1 MHAMSQAHSADK
13 DSALEETNPLDVD
26 LGKLDAVMAG
36 ARQYSE
42 LLDSADSTSIAI
54 MLTLWQ
60 AQHVQ
65 TVANL
70 RAFDALNLPTPIN
83 GSRLTVLRTLY
94 FAQEQRMSMS
104 SISKA
109 TGISPT
115 MVTNLVD
122 GLGRGGLVKR
132 AGSSEDRR
140 VSFVHLTPAGE
151 EAFRRILPVMSAR
164 MYDACKNFTD
174 EEKAQLLSLL
184 QKFL

>member
-1 MHAMSQAHSADK
+1 MTQAEAFDT
-13 DSALEETNPLDVD
+13 DPEPANPLDLDV
-26 LGKLDAVMAG
+26 GKLEAVMAG
-36 ARQYSE
+36 VHQYAE
-42 LLDSADSTSIAI
+42 LLDSPDSISIAI

-65 TVANL
+65 SVANL
-70 RAFDALNLPTPIN
+70 RAFDALSLPTTLN

-94 FAQEQRMSMS
+94 FATKKCMSMGA
-104 SISKA
+104 ISKS

-132 AGSSEDRR
+132 VGSSEDRR
-140 VSFVHLTPAGE
+140 VSLVHLTQAGE

-164 MYDACKNFTD
+164 MQDACKKFTV
-174 EEKAQLLSLL
+174 EEKVQLLALL
-184 QKFL
+184 QKLL

>member
-1 MHAMSQAHSADK
+1 MSQTDPF
-13 DSALEETNPLDVD
+13 DLDALSEQTNPLDVD
-26 LGKLDAVMAG
+26 VGKLEAVLAG
-36 ARQYSE
+36 ARQYAE
-42 LLDSADSTSIAI
+42 LLDPADSISIAI

-65 TVANL
+65 SVANL
-70 RAFDALNLPTPIN
+70 RAFDALNLPTTLN

-94 FAQEQRMSMS
+94 FAPEKCMSMGA
-104 SISKA
+104 ISKA

-122 GLGRGGLVKR
+122 GLGKGGLVKR
-132 AGSSEDRR
+132 VGSAEDRR
-140 VSFVHLTPAGE
+140 VSLIHLTQTGE

-164 MYDACKNFTD
+164 MQDACKKFTD
-174 EEKAQLLSLL
+174 EEKVQLLALL

>member
-1 MHAMSQAHSADK
+1 MSDLPVDGDAR
-13 DSALEETNPLDVD
+13 LEEGSPLDVD
-26 LGKLDAVMAG
+26 VAKLDAVLAG
-36 ARQYSE
+36 ARQYAE

-70 RAFDALNLPTPIN
+70 RAFEALKLPTTLN

-94 FAQEQRMSMS
+94 FSDEKCMSMGA
-104 SISKA
+104 ISKA
-109 TGISPT
+109 TGVSAT

-122 GLGRGGLVKR
+122 GLARGGLVKR

-140 VSFVHLTPAGE
+140 VSLIHITELGE
-151 EAFRRILPVMSAR
+151 DAFRRILPVMSAR
-164 MYDACKNFTD
+164 MQDACKKFTP
-174 EEKAQLLSLL
+174 EEKAQLLALL
-184 QKFL
+184 QKLL

>member
-1 MHAMSQAHSADK
+1 
-13 DSALEETNPLDVD
+13 
-26 LGKLDAVMAG
+26 
-36 ARQYSE
+36 
-42 LLDSADSTSIAI
+42 

-65 TVANL
+65 SVANL
-70 RAFDALNLPTPIN
+70 RAFDTLDLPTTIN

-94 FAQEQRMSMS
+94 FVPDQRMSMS
-104 SISKA
+104 AISKA

-122 GLGRGGLVKR
+122 GLARGGLVER

-140 VSFVHLTPAGE
+140 VSLVHLTPAGE

-164 MYDACKNFTD
+164 MQDACKNFTD
-174 EEKAQLLSLL
+174 EEKALLLSLL
-184 QKFL
+184 QKLL